1 VIPNLKKEKKE
12 KRKEKRKR
20 KGGCSACRIFV
31 LFYVVLN
38 ISKLM
43 PHATP
48 SGGGK
53 LN

>member
-1 VIPNLKKEKKE
+1 VIPNLKKEKE
-12 KRKEKRKR
+12 KEKRKR
-20 KGGCSACRIFV
+20 KGGCSAYRKFV

-43 PHATP
+43 LHATP

>member
-1 VIPNLKKEKKE
+1 VIPNLKKEKK
-12 KRKEKRKR
+12 KKKKEKEKEGVVAYRK
-20 KGGCSACRIFV
+20 FV

-43 PHATP
+43 LHATP